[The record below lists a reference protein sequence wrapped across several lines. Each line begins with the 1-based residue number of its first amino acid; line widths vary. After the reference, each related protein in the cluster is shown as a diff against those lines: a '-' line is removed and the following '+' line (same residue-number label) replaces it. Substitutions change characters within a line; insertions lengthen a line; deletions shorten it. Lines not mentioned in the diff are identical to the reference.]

1 MNAKSRAPSRKARFT
16 IGILAGMAV
25 ATLQTGCSTPAPA
38 PASDQSLAQ
47 VQIEQ
52 ADPQHAVQ
60 NVSEA
65 LGQRLDQML
74 SSTNRLSQ
82 R

>member
-1 MNAKSRAPSRKARFT
+1 
-16 IGILAGMAV
+16 MAV
-25 ATLQTGCSTPAPA
+25 ATLQIGCTSAPA
-38 PASDQSLAQ
+38 PKSDQSLAQ
-47 VQIEQ
+47 LQVEQ
-52 ADPQHAVQ
+52 ANPQHVVE

-74 SSTNRLSQ
+74 STTNRLSQ

>member
-1 MNAKSRAPSRKARFT
+1 MNVKFRAPNRKARFV
-16 IGILAGMAV
+16 IGVLAGMAV
-25 ATLQTGCSTPAPA
+25 ATLQIGCTPAPA
-38 PASDQSLAQ
+38 PTSEQSLAP

-52 ADPQHAVQ
+52 AEPQHAVE